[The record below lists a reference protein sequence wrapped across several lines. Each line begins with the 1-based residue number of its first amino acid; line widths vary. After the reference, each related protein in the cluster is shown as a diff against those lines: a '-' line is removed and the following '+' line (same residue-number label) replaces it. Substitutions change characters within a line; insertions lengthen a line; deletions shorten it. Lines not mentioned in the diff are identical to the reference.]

1 MVHWKNAALHADKTK
16 NPNKMKEVT
25 IKVPE
30 GVDRFTVILGDG
42 YQLVTNEEENNNP
55 YGFKDGDIITGSS
68 LVANSTV
75 VIYAKTGEEGN
86 IETHAVLSRTGVLD
100 TEYSERGWGFTRDY
114 APSDEKDRKR
124 LFDALAEK
132 GLKWNAEEKKM
143 EKLPR
148 WRADE
153 DGVFY
158 RISAL
163 GKVSENIDEHD
174 DDDCDNLYCL
184 GNYFKTREAAEKV
197 AGQIREIFKN
207 SKAE

>member
-1 MVHWKNAALHADKTK
+1 
-16 NPNKMKEVT
+16 MKEIT
-25 IKVPE
+25 FKVPE

-55 YGFKDGDIITGSS
+55 YGFKDGDIVTGGS
-68 LVANSTV
+68 LLANSTV
-75 VIYAKTGEEGN
+75 AIYANTGKEGN
-86 IETHAVLSRTGVLD
+86 IETHAVLSRTGVLE
-100 TEYSERGWGFTRDY
+100 TEYSEKGWGFTRNY
-114 APSDEKDRKR
+114 TPSDEKDRKR
-124 LFDALAEK
+124 FFDALAEK

-143 EKLPR
+143 EKLSR

-163 GKVSENIDEHD
+163 GKVLENIDEHD
-174 DDDCDNLYCL
+174 DDDCYNFYCL
-184 GNYFKTREAAEKV
+184 GNYFKTKEAAEKV

-207 SKAE
+207 SKEE